1 MVARAF
7 TPSRSAIYGSPE
19 RRAAGDFAGQVLG
32 ILGDLSDFQIEA
44 EDRRQISNANIALM
58 KEKRAIKDRMA
69 NSADSPDK
77 WLQDYKESRQKV
89 YDGVMSGVTQPGARN
104 AIESKLNEELES
116 WNDWIKDESEKQS
129 GINTNTDYEL
139 GRSAWLED
147 RKYSSPEEVFE
158 HIQGFITH
166 EQVGWNGGDKP
177 VDRFPTEAAYTES
190 VREGTEQILGNY
202 IMQAPDAEEILK
214 DPNAYFGIISKSVLG
229 KDASIFSPT
238 DIAKLKSQYK
248 TRKAI
253 NEADAKKAI
262 EIREAEVET
271 KAREFAVKGDFG
283 SGIDSING
291 ALGEL
296 GPDWHSA
303 ALTKYQNAF
312 RIMNTTGENPFTK
325 TQSWSKFQEVRDGI
339 LNKTVKSEKEIRSY
353 TGLKDGYAIPQ
364 EKYLL
369 DLYNGD
375 GSSAK
380 TFEESAAAQNLIALT
395 KDIADPSESD
405 EVELSQFVIQRGL
418 SLLQDFI
425 ENKPD
430 ATDREKKEAALRIG
444 RHLQQEDD
452 AGLLE
457 SVLENTIRGPLPKGA
472 RITKTATNPKT
483 GKRIG
488 WNGTKWI
495 PIQ

>member
-7 TPSRSAIYGSPE
+7 TPSRSMIYGSPD
-19 RRAAGDFAGQVLG
+19 RQAAGNLAGQVLG
-32 ILGDLSDFQIEA
+32 ILGDLSDLQIEA

-58 KEKRAIKDRMA
+58 KEKRSLKDRMA
-69 NSADSPDK
+69 KSADSPDK
-77 WLQDYKESRQKV
+77 WLQDYKESRQKI
-89 YDGVMSGVTQPGARN
+89 YDGVMSGVTQPGARD
-104 AIESKLNEELES
+104 AIGSKLNEELES

-139 GRSAWLED
+139 GRAAWLED
-147 RKYSSPEEVFE
+147 RKYSSPEEVFG
-158 HIQGFITH
+158 HIQGYITH
-166 EQVGWNGGDKP
+166 EQVGWNNGDKP
-177 VDRFPTEAAYTES
+177 VDRFPTESAYKES
-190 VREGTEQILGNY
+190 MREGTRTILSNY
-202 IMQAPDAEEILK
+202 IMQAPDGEEILK
-214 DPNAYFGIISKSVLG
+214 DPNKYFGIISKSVLG
-229 KDASIFSPT
+229 KDTPIFNPT

-253 NEADAKKAI
+253 NEADAKKTI
-262 EIREAEVET
+262 ELREVEVET

-312 RIMNTTGENPFTK
+312 RIMNTKGENAFTT

-339 LNKTVKSEKEIRSY
+339 LNKTVNSEKEIRSY
-353 TGLKDGYAIPQ
+353 TGLKDGYSIPR

-369 DLYNGD
+369 DLYRGE

-380 TFEESAAAQNLIALT
+380 AFEDSAAAKNLKALT

-405 EVELSQFVIQRGL
+405 EVEMSQFV
-418 SLLQDFI
+418 
-425 ENKPD
+425 N
-430 ATDREKKEAALRIG
+430 
-444 RHLQQEDD
+444 
-452 AGLLE
+452 
-457 SVLENTIRGPLPKGA
+457 
-472 RITKTATNPKT
+472 
-483 GKRIG
+483 
-488 WNGTKWI
+488 
-495 PIQ
+495 